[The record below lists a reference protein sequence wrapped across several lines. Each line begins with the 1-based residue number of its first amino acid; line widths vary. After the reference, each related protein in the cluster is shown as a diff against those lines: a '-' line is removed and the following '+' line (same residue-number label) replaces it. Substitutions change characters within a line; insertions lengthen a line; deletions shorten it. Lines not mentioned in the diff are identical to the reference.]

1 MQYIKGA
8 SLSEQPFHSG
18 FAAIVGRPN
27 VGKSTLLNA
36 ILGEKIVITSDKP
49 QTTRNRIQGIHNVPG
64 GQIIFIDTPGVHR
77 AGSRLNKSLVD
88 TAMEAIK
95 GVDVILFLV
104 EATSAPAAEA
114 EIMAEI
120 LSGVATPVL
129 LVINKVDLVEKGP
142 LLKLMETYSHMHPF
156 AEIIPLSAQKGDG
169 VDRLIAQVCSRLPV
183 GPAYFPDDILTD
195 LPERFIVAEMIR
207 EKVFRLTRDEVPY
220 SVAVQVESFK
230 ERPGSGVIAISAAII
245 VERDSQKGIVIG
257 SRGDMLKRIG
267 TAARYEIERFLAERV
282 YLELFVKVSKDWSDN
297 PKKLKE
303 YGY

>member
-120 LSGVATPVL
+120 LSGVTTPVL

-142 LLKLMETYSHMHPF
+142 LLKLMDTYSQMHPF

-169 VDRLIAQVCSRLPV
+169 VDRLIAQVCNRLPL